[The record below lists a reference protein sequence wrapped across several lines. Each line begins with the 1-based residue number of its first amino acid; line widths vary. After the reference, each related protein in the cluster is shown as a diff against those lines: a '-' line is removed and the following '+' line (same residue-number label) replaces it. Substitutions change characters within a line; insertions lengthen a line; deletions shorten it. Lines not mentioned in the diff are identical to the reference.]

1 MKSKNYSFFLFI
13 TLLFSCKEEFL
24 ETRPLSFYAP
34 ENVYTDEKGI
44 NSLVITMKKDYGIIH
59 YDQFSI
65 MADQYS
71 YSDLCVPGSYNPST
85 IRNLVNNLTPAV
97 TVGD

>member
-1 MKSKNYSFFLFI
+1 MRRMIEYKLLFI
-13 TLLFSCKEEFL
+13 LIALQFSCTEEFL

-34 ENVYTDEKGI
+34 ENVYIDEKGI
-44 NSLVITMKKDYGIIH
+44 NSLLITMKKDYAIVH

-97 TVGD
+97 S